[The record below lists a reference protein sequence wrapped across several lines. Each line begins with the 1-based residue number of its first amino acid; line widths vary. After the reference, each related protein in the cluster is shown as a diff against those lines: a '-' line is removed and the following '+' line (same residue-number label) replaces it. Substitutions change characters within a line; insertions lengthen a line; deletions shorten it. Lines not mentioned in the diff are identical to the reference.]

1 MTILKT
7 MSSSMGRI
15 ILYMNGKEKY
25 SKPPTSYSLQ
35 FQIFHIKMAN
45 SKNGGPIAWTKPPWD
60 QMFVPSSGPKM
71 WTKTEKKFP
80 EGFWDQHVLP
90 GLVSTFTSRLP
101 GKIHHLLGKST
112 NFRLGHFQ
120 KLSLL
125 VITRGYALQFSTI
138 FFDSVFL
145 QSLVGGIPTPLE
157 NDGLR
162 QLGWWHSQLNGK
174 SSNFIF
180 PKHQP
185 VYHFPISQYSVI
197 TILNR

>member
-1 MTILKT
+1 MVGPHRMNKAPMRSDVCAKFWAQNVNQSREEISWGILGPACFTRPGFLRLHHVYLERSTICWVNQRTFDWAIFKSYPCKSLPEG
-7 MSSSMGRI
+7 MLSSS
-15 ILYMNGKEKY
+15 
-25 SKPPTSYSLQ
+25 PP
-35 FQIFHIKMAN
+35 F
-45 SKNGGPIAWTKPPWD
+45 
-60 QMFVPSSGPKM
+60 
-71 WTKTEKKFP
+71 
-80 EGFWDQHVLP
+80 
-90 GLVSTFTSRLP
+90 
-101 GKIHHLLGKST
+101 
-112 NFRLGHFQ
+112 
-120 KLSLL
+120 
-125 VITRGYALQFSTI
+125 